1 MLMDRLSV
9 ATTWGYTQ
17 IAASNICNAPCSY
30 LQHRV
35 QYNSLNVWRFCQVM
49 AVSGDRTSVSSRK
62 RNSEKE
68 KDKKSDKNRNV
79 DIEIEKGY
87 KMITVCDKLI
97 DVFLT
102 EKPEPNE
109 WKRLMSYR
117 DEWKK
122 IKNHFHRRCRV
133 RAIAEKDDLNKK
145 KLLALSSKVKEI
157 DAQMQRYDTLLKEVK
172 ENPSEVT
179 AIVARQRKDF
189 NGEFFEHLKLV
200 ADSYQDS
207 LQIRDEIAGLAAK
220 CLAAVQAYDNV
231 ISDSQ
236 ALKAAMDKLNYIF
249 DSPSLEEACKK
260 IDDSGTGKQ
269 LDSATMMLI
278 TKIWTSAKD
287 SQKIKNEAKD
297 IMHHLYTVA
306 NQNLQSRIPNEVDII
321 KSLLSIRDPEE
332 RLQMLPSIFSPGDE
346 KQPKDSNNLYTTP
359 RKLLKWLKKI
369 VYAYYNNKRETV
381 IEEAKLFMDPLA
393 IQRLEYLIDVVEEH
407 YI

>member
-207 LQIRDEIAGLAAK
+207 LQIRDE
-220 CLAAVQAYDNV
+220 
-231 ISDSQ
+231 
-236 ALKAAMDKLNYIF
+236 
-249 DSPSLEEACKK
+249 EACKK

>member
-207 LQIRDEIAGLAAK
+207 LQIRD
-220 CLAAVQAYDNV
+220 
-231 ISDSQ
+231 
-236 ALKAAMDKLNYIF
+236 AMDKLNYIF